1 MAFGAITIIIVN
13 IHSIHSG
20 NKLFCL
26 LLTIKFKLILSES
39 LSWNVSLTRA
49 SNKFRLLTKDLGKQK
64 MKISLWPN
72 NVCRTGSKIAIKFL
86 QMSTGESDTKYRI
99 LCLIITF
106 SKYSKYL
113 QFAQNKIIRDF
124 LFLAVELLK
133 DRTSRRRS
141 VAQWDGKIRRG
152 SATFGN

>member
-106 SKYSKYL
+106 STLSPTCSFREKL
-113 QFAQNKIIRDF
+113 
-124 LFLAVELLK
+124 
-133 DRTSRRRS
+133 
-141 VAQWDGKIRRG
+141 GKIELNTEFENG
-152 SATFGN
+152 FDAHSNLAYFQLYSW